1 MGNES
6 CTLCCENKDAPSEL
20 NFNDDDGSFK
30 KYQNYRKH
38 PTNKDLIVTVKSLN
52 SEGYK
57 NHRISEY
64 NKINY
69 NFNVK

>member
-20 NFNDDDGSFK
+20 NFNDENGNYN
-30 KYQNYRKH
+30 KYQNYRKQQM
-38 PTNKDLIVTVKSLN
+38 NKDLIVTVKSLN

-57 NHRISEY
+57 NYR
-64 NKINY
+64 
-69 NFNVK
+69 